1 MQGNMWVE
9 SELQKGSRFF
19 FTINSQISQSSLE
32 STLSKMS
39 SFAKRTILFVDSLH
53 DQTGVVHRI
62 RELGLKPF
70 VVHDVA
76 SLADKDKCPHIDT
89 IVVDSL
95 TVVRF
100 PQSVHVGLATDIFP

>member
-1 MQGNMWVE
+1 
-9 SELQKGSRFF
+9 
-19 FTINSQISQSSLE
+19 
-32 STLSKMS
+32 MS

-53 DQTGVVHRI
+53 DQTGVVDRI

-95 TVVRF
+95 TVVRC
-100 PQSVHVGLATDIFP
+100 LAFFVVCVD